1 MSLYQKRLQH
11 RIMEEHNVW
20 QEMQIPIADYKKA
33 ITACSFPPSDPVQ
46 LLISGF
52 INDIPY
58 TFNASVADTDR
69 DQAFSVENFGCIGSG
84 SHLAHYSLL
93 NRCCTDTMNVQQ
105 VLYCVYEAK
114 RWSELETGVGKSTFM
129 CIQTPSSEPNGMI
142 LKPIHPEG
150 LEALD
155 TMYRRLGPQSYDPG
169 TVALRDILDW

>member
-1 MSLYQKRLQH
+1 MAGRTPRCTALMSLYQKRLQH

-69 DQAFSVENFGCIGSG
+69 DAHFPVETFGCIGSG
-84 SHLAHYSLL
+84 SHLAHYSL
-93 NRCCTDTMNVQQ
+93 
-105 VLYCVYEAK
+105 
-114 RWSELETGVGKSTFM
+114 
-129 CIQTPSSEPNGMI
+129 
-142 LKPIHPEG
+142 
-150 LEALD
+150 
-155 TMYRRLGPQSYDPG
+155 
-169 TVALRDILDW
+169 